1 MGHFITNSRGV
12 WGSWMLSLSDLTYQ
26 FRSLYYFSHFS
37 NVLMWKSDLYWIWG
51 NDFIFSHVIG
61 TILTSQHTNND
72 YLQVLPAILITLV
85 PIMSTFALFF
95 FLILET
101 FWNFRNLT
109 SDGNI
114 IGSSKVWYRWS
125 KDNGWSNNW
134 KIWCP
139 YNDSNFHIL

>member
-114 IGSSKVWYRWS
+114 IGSSKV
-125 KDNGWSNNW
+125 
-134 KIWCP
+134 
-139 YNDSNFHIL
+139 